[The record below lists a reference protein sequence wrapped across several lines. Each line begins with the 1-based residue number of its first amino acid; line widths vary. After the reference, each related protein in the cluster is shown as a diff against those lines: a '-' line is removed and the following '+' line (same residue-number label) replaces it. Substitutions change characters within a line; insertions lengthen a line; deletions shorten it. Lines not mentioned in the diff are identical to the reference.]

1 MRRLI
6 MFAAAAL
13 LALSIPVGAQD
24 DYPTNEIFGG
34 YSFLSSEVGFDRDS
48 RHGWGVSFSFNPS
61 SRWGLIT
68 DISGHYGTTRVLD
81 TEFDISTT
89 TFLFGPRVSA
99 RGKSATAFGH
109 ALLGGAGS
117 KIEGSSLGTKFAM
130 ALGGGVD
137 INLSRRFAFRPL
149 QADYLPIRSNGE
161 WLHNVRL
168 QTGIVI
174 KFGQ

>member
-6 MFAAAAL
+6 MLAAVL
-13 LALSIPVGAQD
+13 LASSVPAGAQD

-34 YSFLSSEVGFDRDS
+34 YSFLSSEIGSDRDS
-48 RHGWGVSFSFNPS
+48 LHGWGVSFSFNPS
-61 SRWGLIT
+61 SRWGLVT
-68 DISGHYGTTRVLD
+68 DFSGHYGTTRVLN
-81 TEFDISTT
+81 TEFDLSTT
-89 TFLFGPRVSA
+89 TFLFGPRASA

-109 ALLGGAGS
+109 VLLGGAVS
-117 KIEGSSLGTKFAM
+117 KIEGSSLGTKFAT
-130 ALGGGVD
+130 AIGGGVD

-149 QADYLPIRSNGE
+149 QADYLPVRANGE